1 MNKIKYIKTQD
12 EQGEISENLFI
23 SADAVNIDLQDG
35 TNVQT
40 KINNIDNILNTQS
53 TQIADLENT
62 VAGMDY
68 EEQIIAIQNNLT
80 SLQNFIN
87 SIDFSI
93 FEHNTNK
100 VVSINES
107 SNDNE
112 YPTAKCLY
120 DLLGGV
126 EEALDLLIGEEV
138 E

>member
-12 EQGEISENLFI
+12 EQGEISENIFI
-23 SADAVNIDLQDG
+23 SADAINIDLQDG

-40 KINNIDNILNTQS
+40 KIDNIDNTLNTQS
-53 TQIADLENT
+53 TQITDLENT
-62 VAGMDY
+62 IAGMNY

-80 SLQNFIN
+80 SLQDFIN

-100 VVSINES
+100 VVSIDEN
-107 SNDNE
+107 SNDDE

>member
-12 EQGEISENLFI
+12 EQGEISENIFI

-35 TNVQT
+35 TNVQA
-40 KINNIDNILNTQS
+40 KVNNIDNILNTHS
-53 TQIADLENT
+53 AQITDLANT
-62 VAGMDY
+62 IAAMNY

-87 SIDFSI
+87 NIDFNV
-93 FEHNTNK
+93 FEQNTNK
-100 VVSINES
+100 VISIDEN
-107 SNDNE
+107 SNDDE
-112 YPTAKCLY
+112 YPSAKCLY
-120 DLLGGV
+120 DLLDGV

>member
-40 KINNIDNILNTQS
+40 KVNNIDNILNTQS
-53 TQIADLENT
+53 VQITDLANT
-62 VAGMDY
+62 IAAMNY
-68 EEQIIAIQNNLT
+68 EEQITAIQNNLT
-80 SLQNFIN
+80 SLQNFIDN
-87 SIDFSI
+87 IDFNT
-93 FEHNTNK
+93 FEQNTNK
-100 VVSINES
+100 VISIDEN

-120 DLLGGV
+120 NLLGGV